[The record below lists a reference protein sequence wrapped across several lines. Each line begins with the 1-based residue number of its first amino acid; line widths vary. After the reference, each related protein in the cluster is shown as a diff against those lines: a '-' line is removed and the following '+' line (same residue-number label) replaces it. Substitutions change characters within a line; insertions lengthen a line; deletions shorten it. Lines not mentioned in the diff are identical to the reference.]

1 MWRSSFLANL
11 QSCRLIASNFA
22 IKWTPSQVFFDSI
35 LSPPMLLP
43 PCIDLS
49 PPPIKFWRALPPNG
63 VHSPPMF
70 STPVGN
76 PAQTQPSSQI
86 NIIFFLQTNG
96 WISYITKSRFR
107 SVECFWTHLRLAD
120 NLHLTMVFVGI
131 NLVPR
136 ASFLTQY
143 DWSAFFSNQSLCVR
157 KEALGTRLS
166 GHASLLSFQTQQE
179 QTVFI
184 R

>member
-1 MWRSSFLANL
+1 MWRSSFLVNL

-35 LSPPMLLP
+35 LSPPCSSPHQILK
-43 PCIDLS
+43 S
-49 PPPIKFWRALPPNG
+49 PPPQWGAQ
-63 VHSPPMF
+63 PPMF

-76 PAQTQPSSQI
+76 PAQTQLSSQI

-136 ASFLTQY
+136 ASFLTQS
-143 DWSAFFSNQSLCVR
+143 DWLPFFSSQLLCFR
-157 KEALGTRLS
+157 KEALETRLS
-166 GHASLLSFQTQQE
+166 GHASLLSIQTQQE
-179 QTVFI
+179 QTQ
-184 R
+184 

>member
-1 MWRSSFLANL
+1 MWRSSFLVNL

-22 IKWTPSQVFFDSI
+22 IKWTPSQVFFDSLLSAPCSSPHQI
-35 LSPPMLLP
+35 LK
-43 PCIDLS
+43 S
-49 PPPIKFWRALPPNG
+49 PPPQWGAQ
-63 VHSPPMF
+63 PPMF

-107 SVECFWTHLRLAD
+107 SVECFWTHLRLVD

-136 ASFLTQY
+136 ASFLTQS
-143 DWSAFFSNQSLCVR
+143 DWLPFFSSQLLCFR
-157 KEALGTRLS
+157 KEALETRLS
-166 GHASLLSFQTQQE
+166 GHASLLSIQTQQE
-179 QTVFI
+179 QTQ
-184 R
+184 